1 MSKLTLKLGDG
12 LKINAESKLSVATN
26 GDHISIDEH
35 GVFVDNLNGAD
46 APEGGTEPD
55 GWTTVKGPGANLADP
70 GNPLDSNSFIDINRD
85 VVNLIY
91 TFGLYKP
98 TMRHPTT
105 IDYSTAVKDVRSICN
120 EFVAGRYYDSQRG
133 GVTYIPRKGEMIQ
146 LVTGPHLRLS
156 PFGSGTIA
164 VESGNRFGDDVMET
178 KVILVINEVLI
189 DRAHIPEQQIVH
201 GYPTQHGSLTGDA
214 RISFSFL
221 GLGIYQGVAVLN
233 LGDTNLL
240 VDTG

>member
-55 GWTTVKGPGANLADP
+55 GWTIVKGPGANLADP

-178 KVILVINEVLI
+178 KVILVINEVLFMSDISPTGATYWVYSMKLRCIYSTVPEYVVGNLYTGTQYI
-189 DRAHIPEQQIVH
+189 D
-201 GYPTQHGSLTGDA
+201 G
-214 RISFSFL
+214 
-221 GLGIYQGVAVLN
+221 
-233 LGDTNLL
+233 TNYI
-240 VDTG
+240 

>member
-12 LKINAESKLSVATN
+12 LKIKAESKLSVATN

-70 GNPLDSNSFIDINRD
+70 ENPLDSNSFIDINRD

-105 IDYSTAVKDVRSICN
+105 IDYSTSVKDVRSICN

-146 LVTGPHLRLS
+146 LVIGPHLRLS

-178 KVILVINEVLI
+178 KVILVINEVLFMSDISPTGATYWVYSMKLRCIYSTVPEYVVGNLYTGTQYI
-189 DRAHIPEQQIVH
+189 D
-201 GYPTQHGSLTGDA
+201 G
-214 RISFSFL
+214 
-221 GLGIYQGVAVLN
+221 
-233 LGDTNLL
+233 TNYI
-240 VDTG
+240 

>member
-1 MSKLTLKLGDG
+1 MSKLTLKLGNG

-55 GWTTVKGPGANLADP
+55 GWTTVKGSGANMADP
-70 GNPLDSNSFIDINRD
+70 ENPLDSNSFIDINRD

-146 LVTGPHLRLS
+146 LVTGPHFRLS

-164 VESGNRFGDDVMET
+164 VESGNRFGDDTMET
-178 KVILVINEVLI
+178 KVILVINEVLFMSDISPTGATYWVYSMKLRCIYSAVPEYVVGDLYTGTQYI
-189 DRAHIPEQQIVH
+189 D
-201 GYPTQHGSLTGDA
+201 G
-214 RISFSFL
+214 
-221 GLGIYQGVAVLN
+221 
-233 LGDTNLL
+233 TNYI
-240 VDTG
+240 

>member
-178 KVILVINEVLI
+178 KVILVINEVLFMSDISPTGATYWVYSMKLRCIYSTVPEYVVGNLYTGTQYI
-189 DRAHIPEQQIVH
+189 D
-201 GYPTQHGSLTGDA
+201 G
-214 RISFSFL
+214 
-221 GLGIYQGVAVLN
+221 
-233 LGDTNLL
+233 TNYI
-240 VDTG
+240 